1 MFGAGILDG
10 VFSQSTRRGF
20 LMTIRFLI
28 ALAVIAS
35 GAGVAGF
42 AHAQQK
48 PEDVIKFRQSVMT
61 VQAWHMRP
69 MALMVKGQQPYD
81 AALFAWY
88 AGVVQQTSF
97 MLPDAFATGSDKGAA
112 TKARPEIWTD
122 AGKFK
127 QRVDGFQAD
136 TAKLVEAAKSGNLE
150 AVRGPFG
157 AVGKNCGGCHES
169 FRAK

>member
-1 MFGAGILDG
+1 MMK
-10 VFSQSTRRGF
+10 RC
-20 LMTIRFLI
+20 LI

-35 GAGVAGF
+35 GAGIAGS

-48 PEDVIKFRQSVMT
+48 PEDVIKYRKAVMT
-61 VQAWHMRP
+61 VQSWNMRP

-97 MLPDAFATGSDKGAA
+97 MLPDAFAPGSDKGAE
-112 TKARPEIWTD
+112 TKAKSEIWTD

-136 TAKLVEAAKSGNLE
+136 TAKLVAAAKAGNLD
-150 AVRGPFG
+150 AVKGPFG

-169 FRAK
+169 FRVK